1 MDAAGASSSKGTI
14 ELLTDLAFFFG
25 GPLQE
30 QYMSSLYLLEN
41 KNPNDSKSRHIIT

>member
-14 ELLTDLAFFFG
+14 ELRADLAIFFG

-30 QYMSSLYLLEN
+30 QHMSSLCFVGR
-41 KNPNDSKSRHIIT
+41 KNINDSKSRHIIT